1 MIRTNAAVCAISLTV
16 TGLLAIT
23 GCGGSGGGAAPGPAA
38 ATAGGTAGGTAASA
52 ASTAS
57 TGVGGASSAACTGGL
72 TGAEPGVIDI
82 FCNGSARVHVQAGS
96 VVKEFTGGKCSHVG
110 DIWTATDGVVTQ
122 TGVYKGKPVDVVSV
136 NRDSTGG
143 GTIQLVLGGKVLL
156 VEGAVMKVSGG
167 GSQAH
172 LQGKTT
178 SSSDEPKLPVTV
190 DISCL

>member
-16 TGLLAIT
+16 TGLLAVT
-23 GCGGSGGGAAPGPAA
+23 GCGGSGGGAAATGPAA
-38 ATAGGTAGGTAASA
+38 ATAAGTAAGTA

-57 TGVGGASSAACTGGL
+57 TGAAGTSSVACTGGL
-72 TGAEPGVIDI
+72 TGAEPGVMDI
-82 FCNGSARVHVQAGS
+82 FCNGPARVHVQAGS

-122 TGVYKGKPVDVVSV
+122 AGVYKGKPVDVVSV

-156 VEGAVMKVSGG
+156 VEGAVMKVSDGG
-167 GSQAH
+167 NQAH
-172 LQGKTT
+172 LQGTTT
-178 SSSDEPKLPVTV
+178 SLSDEPKLPVTV

>member
-23 GCGGSGGGAAPGPAA
+23 GCGGSGGGAAAPGPAA
-38 ATAGGTAGGTAASA
+38 AGTAASTA
-52 ASTAS
+52 ASTAGAAS
-57 TGVGGASSAACTGGL
+57 TGSAGAGGASSACTGGL
-72 TGAEPGVIDI
+72 TGAEPGVVDI
-82 FCNGSARVHVQAGS
+82 FCDGPARVHVQAGS

-122 TGVYKGKPVDVVSV
+122 AGVYKGKPVDVVSV

-156 VEGAVMKVSGG
+156 VEGAAMKVSDG

-190 DISCL
+190 DISC

>member
-23 GCGGSGGGAAPGPAA
+23 GCGGSGGGAAAPGPAA
-38 ATAGGTAGGTAASA
+38 AGTAAS
-52 ASTAS
+52 
-57 TGVGGASSAACTGGL
+57 TGSAGGGAASSATCTGGL
-72 TGAEPGVIDI
+72 TGAEPGVMDI
-82 FCNGSARVHVQAGS
+82 FCDGPARIHVQAGS

-122 TGVYKGKPVDVVSV
+122 AGVYKGKPVDVVSV

-156 VEGAVMKVSGG
+156 VEGAVMKISDG

-190 DISCL
+190 DISC